1 MSRSA
6 SEDLRR
12 LALGVVLPGFLGT
25 DLPQWLVEALGEG
38 LAGVCLFGQ
47 NVRDDA
53 QVTAL
58 SAAVRAARPRALV
71 ASDEE
76 GGTVTRLD
84 AASGSPWPAPAAL
97 GAIDDPATT
106 REVARRLG
114 TAARERG
121 VDLVLAPVADV
132 ASEPDNPVI
141 GERSFGADPALVAR
155 HVAAAVEGLHAAGVV
170 ACVKHFPG
178 HGATRTDSHLELPVV
193 EVDEATWRAREL
205 PPFRAAVEA
214 GVRCVMT
221 AHVVLRALDDRPAT
235 LSARVLGLLRDE
247 LGFDG
252 RDQVVVTDAVDMRAI
267 SEGVGRAAGAVLAL
281 AAGADL
287 VCLGNPA
294 YPDHYDDG
302 AALHEVVEAV
312 VAAVE
317 AGELPLPRLAQA
329 AARVAA
335 LADTASRLVPEA
347 LPADDLAH
355 DPAALALSVEGDP
368 RLGRDAQMLVVQPET
383 SMAAGARASTLTL
396 LEPSAVQVHD
406 VREAE
411 AHALAAGG
419 DLAVAVEG
427 RSTPGTRAVVAAVLR
442 NRPDA
447 VVVHLGPDDH
457 RGPARRHAVVSHG
470 GGLASARAVLHRLGL
485 EASDDH
491 TARSTR

>member
-1 MSRSA
+1 MSGHS
-6 SEDLRR
+6 SEELRR
-12 LALGVVLPGFLGT
+12 LALGVVLPGFVGT
-25 DLPQWLVEALGEG
+25 DLPGWLEQALGDG
-38 LAGVCLFGQ
+38 LAGVCLFAQ

-53 QVTAL
+53 QVAAL
-58 SAAVRAARPRALV
+58 GAAVRAVRRQALV

-84 AASGSPWPAPAAL
+84 AATGSPWPAPAAL
-97 GAIDDPATT
+97 GAVDDPAAT

-114 TAARERG
+114 ASARRRG

-155 HVAAAVEGLHAAGVV
+155 HVAAAVEGLHAAGVL

-193 EVDEATWRAREL
+193 EADEATWRARDL
-205 PPFRAAVEA
+205 PPFRAAVQA

-235 LSARVLGLLRDE
+235 LSARVLGVLRDE
-247 LGFDG
+247 LGFAG
-252 RDQVVVTDAVDMRAI
+252 RDRVVVTDAVDMRAI

-287 VCLGNPA
+287 VCVGNPA
-294 YPDHYDDG
+294 YPDHYDDE
-302 AALHEVVEAV
+302 AALREVVAAV

-317 AGELPLPRLAQA
+317 SGELPLPRLAEA

-335 LADTASRLVPEA
+335 LADPAARPAPEA
-347 LPADDLAH
+347 AAAVDLAH
-355 DPAALALSVEGDP
+355 DPADLAVHVEGDP
-368 RLGRDAQMLVVQPET
+368 LLGRDARLLVVRPQT
-383 SMAAGARASTLTL
+383 SMAAGARSSTLAL
-396 LEPSAVQVHD
+396 LCPGAVTVSD
-406 VREAE
+406 ASEAQ
-411 AHALAAGG
+411 AHARAAGG

-427 RSTPGTRAVVAAVLR
+427 RSTAGTRAVVAAVLGS
-442 NRPDA
+442 RPDA

-457 RGPARRHAVVSHG
+457 RGPARRRAAVSHG
-470 GGLASARAVLHRLGL
+470 GGPASARALLDRLGL
-485 EASDDH
+485 PVVADH
-491 TARSTR
+491 EPRST